1 MLDQSSK
8 DIIKNG
14 YIIFDIED
22 QALLENLKIEFLQYL
37 KKNSISVDDLSKL
50 HEYIEIK
57 DLNQLRLGFF
67 NEVNKNEDF
76 NARYLKL
83 GFNNLTNL
91 VGTELA
97 SNKNVNFSLQLPGDT
112 SSKLSIH
119 SDTFSGESEYQINL
133 WVPLT
138 NSYET
143 NSMFIFNPKFSKS
156 VTDNLSEYEE
166 LGIEMLLEKNKED
179 YVFLNVP
186 YGKGLIFTPTCLHGN
201 IRNDTDSTRVSF
213 NCRYKNLFSPCNEE
227 SGNEKKLGIF
237 YTPLS
242 PKAATLIGMNN
253 SLKK

>member
-1 MLDQSSK
+1 MLLGINNNK
-8 DIIKNG
+8 FIW
-14 YIIFDIED
+14 
-22 QALLENLKIEFLQYL
+22 
-37 KKNSISVDDLSKL
+37 NSIHKYTVIV
-50 HEYIEIK
+50 HEYLHVFQITFVKTTLITSNVK
-57 DLNQLRLGFF
+57 TTRLIFTKSILYLNRM
-67 NEVNKNEDF
+67 EE
-76 NARYLKL
+76 Y

-179 YVFLNVP
+179 YVFLNIP

-213 NCRYKNLFSPCNEE
+213 NCRYKNLFSPYCEE
-227 SGNEKKLGIF
+227 FGNEKKLGTF
-237 YTPLS
+237 YTPLY
-242 PKAATLIGMNN
+242 PKAATLIGINN